1 MPSSKES
8 QEPERLLAED
18 HAALGELLR
27 ALLTQLDE
35 GDTAGA
41 FAHLDLFWARLAMHI
56 RAENL
61 HLFPA
66 ILNALIVDARKQK
79 DATLSLEGVREAIEH
94 LRRDHDFFMH
104 ELARAVKTL
113 RELLAA
119 PGGKTETERLQG
131 LQQIINAVSVR
142 LEAHNRLEE
151 EQVYRL
157 PAILLESAEQST
169 LAAHMRREIENLPPR
184 FR

>member
-1 MPSSKES
+1 
-8 QEPERLLAED
+8 
-18 HAALGELLR
+18 
-27 ALLTQLDE
+27 
-35 GDTAGA
+35 
-41 FAHLDLFWARLAMHI
+41 MHI